1 MMDFVS
7 EVSPWMVAIKRL
19 IQESRTVSPPCSP
32 TLSADESP
40 SITAGTSPVISPV
53 ITVPTSLPSE
63 HVNEQDN
70 ITTSYQN
77 SESHAHITDDTEM
90 SDNQLNDT
98 SDSVKNSVDIASLVI
113 DNSTPLNSTANSEPF
128 TGSNLL
134 VDNTDNTNTTDKDVQ

>member
-40 SITAGTSPVISPV
+40 SITASTSPVISPV

-63 HVNEQDN
+63 HANEQDN

-77 SESHAHITDDTEM
+77 SESHAHSTDDTEA